1 MSSPGSLLDGSVK
14 DAGVTRSHHLKE
26 ALTKCRAGEG
36 ITHLNV
42 LLHFGVAHAKHF
54 GD

>member
-1 MSSPGSLLDGSVK
+1 MSSLGTLLDGSVK
-14 DAGVTRSHHLKE
+14 DAGVTRLHHPKE

>member
-26 ALTKCRAGEG
+26 ALTKAAQGRE
-36 ITHLNV
+36 
-42 LLHFGVAHAKHF
+42 
-54 GD
+54 